1 MSEIKELREVPQKKT
16 INKRVLEMLNQ
27 NLPKAK
33 RRKKIKFDYE
43 LLLYYINKY
52 NIVVEQYIETA
63 LVNRNTR
70 IIFTCECGKTGCNK
84 AFRYCITHAGI
95 RCKECT
101 YKFRL

>member
-43 LLLYYINKY
+43 LLLY
-52 NIVVEQYIETA
+52 
-63 LVNRNTR
+63 
-70 IIFTCECGKTGCNK
+70 
-84 AFRYCITHAGI
+84 
-95 RCKECT
+95 
-101 YKFRL
+101 